1 MKDTPNTP
9 TPQPW
14 GRFSRSTFVKLEPR
28 ILPLRSSCMIYLHQ
42 IHTKG
47 EGLLT
52 MMVEQNIYIDEVLAQ
67 YFPAGSWV
75 TWVGQSGSNNTT
87 RFVRVDDEQFVLRI
101 YETHQDLDKVKYEH
115 AILVA
120 LADMSLTFSTPQPV
134 KTRDG
139 KTIVRT
145 GNGKIA
151 GLFQFLDGVN
161 PALDALAEIHSY
173 GRTAGLLSASLAHV
187 QINQHPAYRPYYEIE
202 STHPSCSLQDVLSF
216 CKNPPK
222 EFSEQ
227 RTDLLVIHEQLTSFM
242 EQVPTLRQLP
252 HQLVHGDMNASNILV
267 NEDGIISAVLDFEFV
282 TNDLRVMEL
291 AVCLSDFIQPSEEAT
306 ITWVK
311 INSFL
316 SGYGQSL
323 KLTEA
328 EIEAVPTLI
337 QLRSL
342 DVFIHFFGRYLDQ
355 VSSIDI
361 VKEYIQKCAIRCNW
375 IMDNRKTLGTV
386 LSV

>member
-1 MKDTPNTP
+1 
-9 TPQPW
+9 
-14 GRFSRSTFVKLEPR
+14 
-28 ILPLRSSCMIYLHQ
+28 
-42 IHTKG
+42 
-47 EGLLT
+47 
-52 MMVEQNIYIDEVLAQ
+52 MVENNLYIDEILAQ

-75 TWVGQSGSNNTT
+75 TTVGQSGANNTT
-87 RFVRVDDEQFVLRI
+87 RFVRVESEQYVLRV
-101 YETHQDLDKVKYEH
+101 YETHQDVDKVKYEH

-120 LADMSLTFSTPQPV
+120 LAEMPLPFSIPKPIQSMDGTTIV
-134 KTRDG
+134 RTRDG
-139 KTIVRT
+139 K
-145 GNGKIA
+145 IA
-151 GLFQFLDGVN
+151 SLFRYLEGVN
-161 PALDALAEIHSY
+161 PAIDESAEIHSF

-187 QINQHPAYRPYYEIE
+187 QTEQRPAYRPYYEIE

-227 RTDLLVIHEQLTSFM
+227 RSDLLVIHEQLTSFI

-252 HQLVHGDMNASNILV
+252 HQLVHSDMNASNILV
-267 NEDGIISAVLDFEFV
+267 NEDGMVSAVLDFEFV

-306 ITWVK
+306 TTWAK

-323 KLTEA
+323 LLTEA

-355 VSSIDI
+355 VSSIDM

-375 IMDNRKTLGTV
+375 IMDNKDKLMTMGTIHLV
-386 LSV
+386 

>member
-1 MKDTPNTP
+1 
-9 TPQPW
+9 
-14 GRFSRSTFVKLEPR
+14 
-28 ILPLRSSCMIYLHQ
+28 
-42 IHTKG
+42 
-47 EGLLT
+47 
-52 MMVEQNIYIDEVLAQ
+52 MVHNNKYIDEILVQ

-75 TWVGQSGSNNTT
+75 TRVGQSGVNNTT
-87 RFVRVDDEQFVLRI
+87 RFVLVDDEQYVLRV
-101 YETHQDLDKVKYEH
+101 YETHQDVDKVKYEH

-120 LADMSLTFSTPQPV
+120 LEEMPLPFSIPKPIQTRNGKTFV
-134 KTRDG
+134 RTRD
-139 KTIVRT
+139 
-145 GNGKIA
+145 GKIA
-151 GLFQFLDGVN
+151 GLFRYLDGVN
-161 PALDALAEIHSY
+161 PALDAAAEIHSF
-173 GRTAGLLSASLAHV
+173 GRTAALLSASLAQV
-187 QINQHPAYRPYYEIE
+187 QIQQRPAYRPYYEIE
-202 STHPSCSLQDVLSF
+202 STHPRCSLQDVLSF

-222 EFSEQ
+222 EFSELG
-227 RTDLLVIHEQLTSFM
+227 TDLLVIHEQLTSFI
-242 EQVPTLRQLP
+242 EQVPALRQLP

-267 NEDGIISAVLDFEFV
+267 NQDDIVTAVLDFEFV

-306 ITWVK
+306 TTWAT
-311 INSFL
+311 IHSFL

-375 IMDNRKTLGTV
+375 IMDNKNKLITLCTDNMLDV
-386 LSV
+386 K

>member
-1 MKDTPNTP
+1 
-9 TPQPW
+9 
-14 GRFSRSTFVKLEPR
+14 
-28 ILPLRSSCMIYLHQ
+28 
-42 IHTKG
+42 
-47 EGLLT
+47 
-52 MMVEQNIYIDEVLAQ
+52 MMSQKNLYIDEILAQ

-75 TWVGQSGSNNTT
+75 TRVGQSGANNTT
-87 RFVRVDDEQFVLRI
+87 RFVSVHGEQYVLRV
-101 YETHQDLDKVKYEH
+101 YETHQDEDKVKYEH

-120 LADMSLTFSTPQPV
+120 LTEMPLPFSIPQPV
-134 KTRDG
+134 RSYAG

-145 GNGKIA
+145 RDGKIA
-151 GLFQFLDGVN
+151 GLFRFLDGVN
-161 PALDALAEIHSY
+161 PALDDMAEIHSY

-187 QINQHPAYRPYYEIE
+187 QIKQRPAYKPYYEIE

-222 EFSEQ
+222 QFSEQ
-227 RTDLLVIHEQLTSFM
+227 KPDLLVIYEQLTSFM

-252 HQLVHGDMNASNILV
+252 HQLVHGDINASNILV
-267 NEDGIISAVLDFEFV
+267 NEDGIVSAVLDFEFV

-291 AVCLSDFIQPSEEAT
+291 AVCLSDFIQPSEEET
-306 ITWVK
+306 ITWAK
-311 INSFL
+311 INVFL

-328 EIEAVPTLI
+328 EIEAVPVLI

-342 DVFIHFFGRYLDQ
+342 DVFIHFLGRYLDQ

-361 VKEYIQKCAIRCNW
+361 VKEYIQKSGIRCNW
-375 IMDNRKTLGTV
+375 IMDNKNELITFCTTNLLDGI
-386 LSV
+386 S

>member
-1 MKDTPNTP
+1 
-9 TPQPW
+9 
-14 GRFSRSTFVKLEPR
+14 
-28 ILPLRSSCMIYLHQ
+28 
-42 IHTKG
+42 
-47 EGLLT
+47 
-52 MMVEQNIYIDEVLAQ
+52 MMVHKNIYIDEILAQ

-75 TWVGQSGSNNTT
+75 TRVGQSGANNTT
-87 RFVRVDDEQFVLRI
+87 RFVRVDDAQYVLRI
-101 YETHQDLDKVKYEH
+101 YETHQDVDKVKYEH

-120 LADMSLTFSTPQPV
+120 LARMSLTFSTPHPA
-134 KTRDG
+134 TALDG
-139 KTIVRT
+139 KTIIRT
-145 GNGKIA
+145 RDGKIA
-151 GLFQFLDGVN
+151 GLFRYLDGVN
-161 PALDALAEIHSY
+161 PALDELLEIHSY
-173 GRTAGLLSASLAHV
+173 GVTAGLLSAALAHV

-216 CKNPPK
+216 CKKPPI

-227 RTDLLVIHEQLTSFM
+227 KTDLLDIHVHLTSFI
-242 EQVPTLRQLP
+242 EQVPTLRKLP

-267 NEDGIISAVLDFEFV
+267 NEDGIVSAVLDFEFV

-306 ITWVK
+306 ATWAN

-323 KLTEA
+323 KLTEI

-342 DVFIHFFGRYLDQ
+342 DVFIHFLGRYLDQ
-355 VSSIDI
+355 VSSIDT
-361 VKEYIQKCAIRCNW
+361 VKEYIQKSVIRCNW
-375 IMDNRKTLGTV
+375 ILANKNKLITCCTTNL
-386 LSV
+386 L